1 MPTSTSVA
9 SPPAGDR
16 EIVQGPAAL
25 IDRAADWLM
34 EQALAQTALDDL
46 FQGCCERLLGAGIPL
61 SRAHI
66 TFRVLHPLYE
76 AMGMT
81 WLRGSAV
88 ESASHVHREGE
99 QPPEPFAS
107 SPLWHMVR
115 TQLPFLRRR
124 LTGDEAIVDFPAL
137 AELRDSGATDYL
149 GYLVYFGG
157 GPRDGIAGFWTTDRL
172 SGFREQDIRDL
183 LRIQQRL
190 GVASKMRIKE
200 QIALNVVTAYLGQNA
215 GRRVLAGQ
223 IQRGDGETI
232 HAVIWYSD
240 LRGSTPMA
248 DTLPRDDY
256 IRTLNDYFECAG
268 GAVLA
273 HDGEILAFIGDAVL
287 AIFPI
292 DENPEAIPRACE
304 RALAASRE
312 AQRRLATVNLR
323 RRETGEEQL
332 TFGLA
337 LHLGDVLF
345 GNIGLPERVSFS
357 VIGST
362 VNEVARL
369 EALTKE
375 LGRQV
380 LATGAF
386 AGHTSI
392 MWDNLGRH
400 QLRGVGAPLEI
411 LSPAEG

>member
-1 MPTSTSVA
+1 MPVA
-9 SPPAGDR
+9 
-16 EIVQGPAAL
+16 
-25 IDRAADWLM
+25 
-34 EQALAQTALDDL
+34 
-46 FQGCCERLLGAGIPL
+46 
-61 SRAHI
+61 
-66 TFRVLHPLYE
+66 
-76 AMGMT
+76 
-81 WLRGSAV
+81 
-88 ESASHVHREGE
+88 
-99 QPPEPFAS
+99 
-107 SPLWHMVR
+107 
-115 TQLPFLRRR
+115 
-124 LTGDEAIVDFPAL
+124 
-137 AELRDSGATDYL
+137 
-149 GYLVYFGG
+149 
-157 GPRDGIAGFWTTDRL
+157 
-172 SGFREQDIRDL
+172 
-183 LRIQQRL
+183 
-190 GVASKMRIKE
+190 
-200 QIALNVVTAYLGQNA
+200 
-215 GRRVLAGQ
+215 RVLAGQ

-248 DTLPRDDY
+248 DALPRDDY

-287 AIFPI
+287 AIFPV
-292 DENPEAIPRACE
+292 DETPEATTRACE
-304 RALAASRE
+304 RALAACRE
-312 AQRRLATVNLR
+312 AQSRLAAVNLR
-323 RRETGEEQL
+323 RREAGEDQL
-332 TFGLA
+332 KFGLA

-392 MWDNLGRH
+392 VWDNLGRH
-400 QLRGVGAPLEI
+400 QLRGVGAPLEV

>member
-1 MPTSTSVA
+1 
-9 SPPAGDR
+9 
-16 EIVQGPAAL
+16 
-25 IDRAADWLM
+25 
-34 EQALAQTALDDL
+34 
-46 FQGCCERLLGAGIPL
+46 
-61 SRAHI
+61 
-66 TFRVLHPLYE
+66 
-76 AMGMT
+76 
-81 WLRGSAV
+81 
-88 ESASHVHREGE
+88 
-99 QPPEPFAS
+99 
-107 SPLWHMVR
+107 
-115 TQLPFLRRR
+115 
-124 LTGDEAIVDFPAL
+124 
-137 AELRDSGATDYL
+137 
-149 GYLVYFGG
+149 
-157 GPRDGIAGFWTTDRL
+157 
-172 SGFREQDIRDL
+172 
-183 LRIQQRL
+183 
-190 GVASKMRIKE
+190 MRIKE

-292 DENPEAIPRACE
+292 DENPEAITRACE

-362 VNEVARL
+362 VNGSGTAGS
-369 EALTKE
+369 AD
-375 LGRQV
+375 Q
-380 LATGAF
+380 GAGPSSPSDRCF
-386 AGHTSI
+386 RWPHF
-392 MWDNLGRH
+392 DY
-400 QLRGVGAPLEI
+400 VG
-411 LSPAEG
+411 